1 MRDSTSRCR
10 SLAAWYSAFSR
21 KSPSSRARLISRG
34 SSVFSS
40 LSSGWISSSNFFRS
54 RAFTRVMVA
63 EKKRNNRL
71 AMERI
76 SSRQNA
82 IVKRFRDL
90 ARAARPVPG
99 GADAP
104 ARRSRH
110 RGPAGRRASRAGGA
124 RCATS
129 PSRSP
134 RSPTSRSTTSL
145 SPAARIAKDV
155 KKRGGRVVIVSD
167 QVLAAMS
174 PVQHPSGVVA
184 IARARPADVRV
195 VMATVTDLPL
205 VLVLAG
211 LQDPGN
217 VGAIVRA
224 AAAFGAS
231 GVVAIE
237 GSANPFSWKALRGA
251 MGGTFRLPIAAR
263 GSLSEVVASAHG
275 ARRAAR
281 RRRPARR
288 HAAAGARSP
297 RAHRHRSRRRRRRRP
312 ADDDGG
318 RPRDGDDS
326 DAAARR
332 IAQRRDR
339 GGAHPLRGDAPAAG
353 ASRRASGGGRD
364 A

>member
-1 MRDSTSRCR
+1 
-10 SLAAWYSAFSR
+10 
-21 KSPSSRARLISRG
+21 
-34 SSVFSS
+34 
-40 LSSGWISSSNFFRS
+40 
-54 RAFTRVMVA
+54 
-63 EKKRNNRL
+63 
-71 AMERI
+71 MERI

-90 ARAARPVPG
+90 ARTTRPAK
-99 GADAP
+99 ADT
-104 ARRSRH
+104 
-110 RGPAGRRASRAGGA
+110 GPFARAGI
-124 RCATS
+124 
-129 PSRSP
+129 
-134 RSPTSRSTTSL
+134 STEVLLDGEHLVQEALLCDIPVEIAVFSDRHLSNVL
-145 SPAARIAKDV
+145 SPAARIAKDI
-155 KKRGGRVVIVSD
+155 KARGGRVLTGSD

-174 PVQHPSGVVA
+174 PVQHSSGVVA

-263 GSLSEVVASAHG
+263 GSISDVVASAQELGVRLVAAVPRGGTPLPNLDLREPTAIVLGGEG
-275 ARRAAR
+275 AGVSHTTMAAVQETVTIPMKAPVESLNVAIAAALILYEATR
-281 RRRPARR
+281 QRQAIPARI
-288 HAAAGARSP
+288 
-297 RAHRHRSRRRRRRRP
+297 
-312 ADDDGG
+312 G
-318 RPRDGDDS
+318 R
-326 DAAARR
+326 
-332 IAQRRDR
+332 
-339 GGAHPLRGDAPAAG
+339 
-353 ASRRASGGGRD
+353 GRN